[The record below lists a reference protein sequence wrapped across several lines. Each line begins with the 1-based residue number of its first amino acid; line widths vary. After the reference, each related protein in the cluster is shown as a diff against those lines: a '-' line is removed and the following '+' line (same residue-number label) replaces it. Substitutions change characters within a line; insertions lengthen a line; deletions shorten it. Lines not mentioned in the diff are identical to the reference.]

1 MLGCRLRSPVMHLC
15 HSGCWHKLRAL
26 GSVKVDKAK
35 LEELEAVLLAR
46 FGDCRCI
53 GRSRRQGTCMEER
66 GRGAAQQGAREHRE
80 TRRGGQA
87 RSALSSAIFRGFF
100 YVSQKSHTHSKCF
113 LNILLRRTLLPY
125 CHTTADYEP
134 RLAETRRIA
143 GKVEPSDHA
152 LTMAL

>member
-1 MLGCRLRSPVMHLC
+1 MHLC

-80 TRRGGQA
+80 TRRRGGQSFGPLQ
-87 RSALSSAIFRGFF
+87 RFFRGFF
-100 YVSQKSHTHSKCF
+100 SRSQESF
-113 LNILLRRTLLPY
+113 
-125 CHTTADYEP
+125 
-134 RLAETRRIA
+134 
-143 GKVEPSDHA
+143 
-152 LTMAL
+152 

>member
-1 MLGCRLRSPVMHLC
+1 MHLC

-80 TRRGGQA
+80 TRRKRGT
-87 RSALSSAIFRGFF
+87 SSFGPLQRFFRGFF
-100 YVSQKSHTHSKCF
+100 SRSQESF
-113 LNILLRRTLLPY
+113 
-125 CHTTADYEP
+125 
-134 RLAETRRIA
+134 
-143 GKVEPSDHA
+143 
-152 LTMAL
+152 